1 MIWKKV
7 IVFSAMLVF
16 QQSLAWTESNVTR
29 TDANNLEAAGPFQ
42 LTVSPAQV
50 NRFSTDNL
58 TLRCSRNT
66 SVQTNMVQ
74 IFRMRILK
82 KSEAGWTIV
91 ADQRDKIKTAVEGNL
106 TASAKIDGPVSNVF
120 LQVTWDKIGD
130 NSFGFYRC
138 DVMGFDTQSNTV
150 MESTYDVDVHE
161 SHAPDGFFVD
171 LTKQTEEKILD
182 LKEITEDKIV
192 FLKDEVTNVK
202 KSVDT
207 FESEQSIFHNDVSA
221 LQSKQS
227 DVQNRIAALEWK
239 QSDLQMDVA
248 TLKSKQSDVQND
260 VAMLQSKKSDFQNDV
275 ATLQSKQSNFQN
287 DVATL
292 QSKQSDVQNDVAV
305 LQSKQS
311 DVQNDVATLQSKQSD
326 VQNDVAVLQ
335 SKQSDVQNDVATL
348 QSKQSDVQN
357 DVATLQSKQSDVQ
370 NDVAVLQS
378 KQSDVQNDVAVLQS
392 KQSSC
397 QNSISALRAQLSSLQ
412 NKYDAL
418 KSREYSSQQHLN
430 TLGSFKDSLT
440 QWPEGHYA
448 LLQPKTGCPVDLA
461 FFSGTHRYQKIH
473 TESDDNEDSHSAVFL
488 PTTKFFI
495 GDQRFFTI
503 ELCESHGRFNS
514 GRSWPRGSYCI
525 HKLRHKSCPWPFIDG
540 NVFFDTEDG
549 YKSNEGRNNVAHS
562 DQNLRLYFCCQNSGS
577 ARTPIQLPTETPFI
591 LYRKGG
597 TCQAVKGMSA
607 SYHYFFV
614 DTEDDNNQDDTH
626 GTIPDVDRPGG
637 RNFRFHLCYYSPL

>member
-1 MIWKKV
+1 MDYCRR
-7 IVFSAMLVF
+7 S
-16 QQSLAWTESNVTR
+16 
-29 TDANNLEAAGPFQ
+29 
-42 LTVSPAQV
+42 
-50 NRFSTDNL
+50 
-58 TLRCSRNT
+58 
-66 SVQTNMVQ
+66 
-74 IFRMRILK
+74 
-82 KSEAGWTIV
+82 
-91 ADQRDKIKTAVEGNL
+91 
-106 TASAKIDGPVSNVF
+106 KIDGPVSNVF
-120 LQVTWDKIGD
+120 LQVSWDKIGD

-227 DVQNRIAALEWK
+227 HVLYDVSALQSKQSDVQNRIAALESK
-239 QSDLQMDVA
+239 QSDLQIDVA
-248 TLKSKQSDVQND
+248 TLKSK
-260 VAMLQSKKSDFQNDV
+260 KSDF
-275 ATLQSKQSNFQN
+275 
-287 DVATL
+287 
-292 QSKQSDVQNDVAV
+292 
-305 LQSKQS
+305 
-311 DVQNDVATLQSKQSD
+311 
-326 VQNDVAVLQ
+326 
-335 SKQSDVQNDVATL
+335 
-348 QSKQSDVQN
+348 QN

-378 KQSDVQNDVAVLQS
+378 KQSDVQNDVAVLQA

-418 KSREYSSQQHLN
+418 MSREYSSQQRLN

-473 TESDDNEDSHSAVFL
+473 TESDNNKDSHSAVFP

-495 GDQRFFTI
+495 GNQRFFTI
-503 ELCESHGRFNS
+503 ELCESHGGFNS

-540 NVFFDTEDG
+540 NVFFDTEDDDG
-549 YKSNEGRNNVAHS
+549 SNEGRNNVAHS

-607 SYHYFFV
+607 SHHYFFV